1 MYVLYIVYTNR
12 LVKRLEVSP
21 EKRMKLRDNI
31 IQRHRYELGWWRNWY
46 SPNGRWFKEKA
57 LQVENEK
64 MPLHIHLCSK
74 DFFAKLKGSP
84 NHQFWRSRWSSH
96 CQSHNVWLLGI
107 SEYLKPKPPKPLQ
120 CSSEVA
126 ATCYRLGSMFR
137 LMMVG
142 HHLWLTWQ
150 EKLVWQTACWDH
162 CLTYLTKRY
171 KKSTLKRY
179 KWHIGIDILHF

>member
-1 MYVLYIVYTNR
+1 
-12 LVKRLEVSP
+12 
-21 EKRMKLRDNI
+21 MKLRDNI
-31 IQRHRYELGWWRNWY
+31 IQRHRYEFGWWRNWY
-46 SPNGRWFKEKA
+46 SPNGQWFKKKNTPCRKWEDALPHTSVLERFLSKA
-57 LQVENEK
+57 CKILR
-64 MPLHIHLCSK
+64 LSH
-74 DFFAKLKGSP
+74 

-142 HHLWLTWQ
+142 HHLWLTWK

-162 CLTYLTKRY
+162 CLTYLTKDTT
-171 KKSTLKRY
+171 KSTLKR
-179 KWHIGIDILHF
+179 